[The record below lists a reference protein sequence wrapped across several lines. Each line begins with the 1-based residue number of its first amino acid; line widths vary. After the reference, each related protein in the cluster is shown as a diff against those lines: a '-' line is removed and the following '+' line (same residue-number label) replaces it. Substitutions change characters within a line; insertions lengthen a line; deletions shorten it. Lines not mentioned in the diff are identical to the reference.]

1 MISLKS
7 MSVSGKYIW
16 NNDSKHEF
24 LEKLEQPSTAQKLT
38 SLNAKISDCS
48 NSTDIDS
55 CLSEFVGIIDD
66 VSSPFFKKYHSKNAT
81 ESKNKEPA
89 ENKNPWYNEECHES
103 KYIFLHMLNKYRSFK
118 TDENRKNMV
127 KARSNYKS
135 IIRKCRLNYDKERTK
150 KFVDAKFKN
159 AKMYWNMLKELA
171 HVKPANMPLSSFEQY
186 FRSINNP
193 LDPFYSPDE
202 DIVFFNERY
211 ANDEFN
217 IMFVELNIGISHE
230 EILNAIKQLK
240 LNKSSGPDMLI
251 NEFFVHGKCILAPTL
266 CILFNKIFDKGH
278 FPEEWSEGYIVPL
291 HKKGSINE
299 VENYRG
305 ITLLSVLGK
314 LFTRILNNR
323 LSEWAENYHVL
334 IEAQA
339 GFRPGMSTI
348 DNVFVMH
355 GLLSHILNQGDKLY
369 CAFVDYTKAF
379 DYIVRENLWYKMIKY
394 GFRGKNLNI
403 IMSMYSK
410 VKSRVKYNNKT
421 GDEFFCR
428 LGVRQGECLSPL
440 LFSLFLNDIEES
452 FIHSGLEGLDIDT
465 FKLFLLLYADDIV
478 IFANSAE
485 QHQES
490 LNILSDYCSRWKLT
504 VNVAK
509 TKVMVFRKGGIL
521 PRNLAFYYN
530 GQQLEIVKN
539 FKYLGIVFTAGG
551 SFAEAQNAL
560 AG

>member
-1 MISLKS
+1 MF
-7 MSVSGKYIW
+7 W
-16 NNDSKHEF
+16 
-24 LEKLEQPSTAQKLT
+24 
-38 SLNAKISDCS
+38 
-48 NSTDIDS
+48 
-55 CLSEFVGIIDD
+55 
-66 VSSPFFKKYHSKNAT
+66 
-81 ESKNKEPA
+81 
-89 ENKNPWYNEECHES
+89 
-103 KYIFLHMLNKYRSFK
+103 
-118 TDENRKNMV
+118 
-127 KARSNYKS
+127 
-135 IIRKCRLNYDKERTK
+135 
-150 KFVDAKFKN
+150 
-159 AKMYWNMLKELA
+159 
-171 HVKPANMPLSSFEQY
+171 ANF
-186 FRSINNP
+186 
-193 LDPFYSPDE
+193 
-202 DIVFFNERY
+202 
-211 ANDEFN
+211 
-217 IMFVELNIGISHE
+217 
-230 EILNAIKQLK
+230 
-240 LNKSSGPDMLI
+240 
-251 NEFFVHGKCILAPTL
+251 
-266 CILFNKIFDKGH
+266 
-278 FPEEWSEGYIVPL
+278 
-291 HKKGSINE
+291 
-299 VENYRG
+299 
-305 ITLLSVLGK
+305 
-314 LFTRILNNR
+314 FTRILNNR
-323 LSEWAENYHVL
+323 LGEWAENYHVL

-394 GFRGKNLNI
+394 GLRGKILNI

-485 QHQES
+485 QLQES

-560 AG
+560 AGQAQKAIFKLNKYLYKFTYITPKHKLELFDKLITPILNYGCEIWGFKQANVLERVHLQFCKRLLGVKKSTQNDFVYGELGRTTLIIKRYVSIIKYWFKILMSSENKYINLTYKIMFNNLERRPNATSWASLVKDLLFSLGFNEVWLQQGVGNYNIFISLLKQRLTDNFIQNWQARLGA